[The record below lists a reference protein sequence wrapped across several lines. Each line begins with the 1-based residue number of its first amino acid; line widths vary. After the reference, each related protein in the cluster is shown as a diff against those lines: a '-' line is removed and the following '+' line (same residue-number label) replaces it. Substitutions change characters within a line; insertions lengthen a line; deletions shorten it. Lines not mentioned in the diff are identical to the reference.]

1 VGLLVRPVLEVVPL
15 GLDARAQVVKP
26 GSEAARLVRP
36 ALEVVRQGLD
46 ALAQVVKPESEAAR
60 LDRPELEVAQR
71 ARLAPVAE
79 RRAVRL
85 ARVGMVPP
93 GAQRQRVQAP
103 SLERRAHHKQAL
115 PATGDAK
122 ASLVVAHHRR
132 VAPPAGEA
140 EAAACLAEEAEAD
153 PAADG
158 EGRTASRLLTN

>member
-1 VGLLVRPVLEVVPL
+1 MGLLVRPVLEVV
-15 GLDARAQVVKP
+15 
-26 GSEAARLVRP
+26 RL
-36 ALEVVRQGLD
+36 GLD

-60 LDRPELEVAQR
+60 LDRPELEVVPQALEGRARAGKPELEVAQR

-103 SLERRAHHKQAL
+103 SLERRAHHKHAR